1 MQIIYDKGSLKNEY
15 IYVHNLMSGCLK
27 KWWLQVVNVAV
38 RVVCGQ
44 GLSTVI
50 MVMVGRMLRSEVV
63 HVGILVSV
71 SRSGFQQGHDYPGS
85 YKSVCL

>member
-1 MQIIYDKGSLKNEY
+1 
-15 IYVHNLMSGCLK
+15 MSGCLK

-38 RVVCGQ
+38 RVFCGQ

-71 SRSGFQQGHDYPGS
+71 SRSGFQQGHDHSGS
-85 YKSVCL
+85 GTNLFASKKYNVIVRMKS